1 MKMNRLQK
9 LAWYQLVVLVLWIAI
24 TAAVEAII
32 YHKNLNGELITIPLL
47 FGILIR
53 FDRVFF
59 PLKPGRIEYDERDE
73 MIKQKAMNLAYG
85 IFWYAFVFGSLIT
98 YFMLGPKNYM
108 PTGVFVI
115 MLLGG
120 AILLRFVWSV
130 AVIVLYGISLKQKSD
145 SGLKK
150 V

>member
-1 MKMNRLQK
+1 MNRLQK
-9 LAWYQLVVLVLWIAI
+9 LAWYQLVFLVLWIAI
-24 TAAVEAII
+24 TASAAVII
-32 YHKNLNGELITIPLL
+32 YYKNLNGELITIPLL
-47 FGILIR
+47 LGIFIR

-59 PLKPGRIEYDERDE
+59 PLKSGRIEYDERDE

-85 IFWYAFVFGSLIT
+85 IFWYTFVFGSLIT
-98 YFMLGPKNYM
+98 YFIIGPKNYM

-120 AILLRFVWSV
+120 VILLRLVWSV
-130 AVIVLYGISLKQKSD
+130 AVIVLYGTFLKQKSD
-145 SGLKK
+145 SDLKN